1 MRGRTC
7 RLVVATI
14 AALAIVVAAG
24 VAWATIPDGSGV
36 IHSCFK
42 KQGGALRLIDPGAGG
57 NCGSSENTLSW
68 TQTGPGGVQG
78 VQGIQGPQGDQG
90 VQGKQGPPG
99 VGVSDYQVI
108 TALGT
113 TATQGNDAYGTA
125 SADCPDGTRVVGGG
139 FSLPSTQNLSVE
151 ESSASL
157 SQFGDSWTVTA
168 WGDAGWVFVA
178 YAVCVNQQAITG
190 S

>member
-42 KQGGALRLIDPGAGG
+42 KQGGALRLIDPG
-57 NCGSSENTLSW
+57 
-68 TQTGPGGVQG
+68 QGGVQG